1 MGETD
6 NKDTAIQTAVDS
18 RKEAEL
24 NNVEGA
30 EAVGGAD
37 QSAHAEVSSTGSAK
51 SGSEKSAKPR
61 KAQKSQKP
69 LQRPPLKELEGEL
82 QRERHKIRYRRV
94 LRSTVFTLVTVAAVA
109 ILVAT
114 LWMPVLQI
122 YGASMT
128 PTLTDGDIVISR
140 KVRNLKQG
148 DIVAFYYNNRILVKR
163 YIANAGDWVDIDE
176 EGNVYV
182 NGVLLDEPYVFEKA
196 LGECTIELPSQV
208 PENRIFVLGDPGS
221 VSGDSRSASV
231 GCVAED
237 QIVGEL
243 VFCVWPFSNLGIVK

>member
-1 MGETD
+1 MSDFE
-6 NKDTAIQTAVDS
+6 NKDVMNGTPDS
-18 RKEAEL
+18 TDEK
-24 NNVEGA
+24 NNKKKNL
-30 EAVGGAD
+30 
-37 QSAHAEVSSTGSAK
+37 T
-51 SGSEKSAKPR
+51 
-61 KAQKSQKP
+61 
-69 LQRPPLKELEGEL
+69 RPPLKDLEGEL
-82 QRERHKIRYRRV
+82 QRERYKLRYRRV
-94 LRSTVFTLVTVAAVA
+94 LRSTVFTLVTVAAIA

-176 EGNVYV
+176 DGNVYV
-182 NGVLLDEPYVFEKA
+182 NGELLDEPYVYEKA
-196 LGECTIELPSQV
+196 LGECNIELPYQV
-208 PENRIFVLGDPGS
+208 PENRIFVLGDHRS
-221 VSGDSRSASV
+221 VSIDSRSSSV
-231 GCVAED
+231 GCVADD

-243 VFCVWPFSNLGIVK
+243 VFCVWPFNNLGIIK

>member
-1 MGETD
+1 MSGTENRETAGTELH
-6 NKDTAIQTAVDS
+6 KDGNVQ
-18 RKEAEL
+18 L
-24 NNVEGA
+24 NTK
-30 EAVGGAD
+30 
-37 QSAHAEVSSTGSAK
+37 QSAETVKAGGREEKRKK
-51 SGSEKSAKPR
+51 SGSSAKNPV
-61 KAQKSQKP
+61 K
-69 LQRPPLKELEGEL
+69 RPPLKDLEGEL
-82 QRERHKIRYRRV
+82 QRERYKTRYRRV
-94 LRSTVFTLVTVAAVA
+94 LRSTVFTLITVAAAA

-176 EGNVYV
+176 DGNVYV
-182 NGVLLDEPYVFEKA
+182 NGVLLNEPYVYEKA
-196 LGECTIELPSQV
+196 LGECNIELPYQV
-208 PENRIFVLGDPGS
+208 PENRIFVLGDHRS
-221 VSGDSRSASV
+221 VSIDSRSTSV

-243 VFCVWPFSNLGIVK
+243 VFCVWPFNNLGIIK

>member
-1 MGETD
+1 MSVTE
-6 NKDTAIQTAVDS
+6 NKDAVQAALDPTETIE
-18 RKEAEL
+18 KNA
-24 NNVEGA
+24 GA
-30 EAVGGAD
+30 EAV
-37 QSAHAEVSSTGSAK
+37 AEEEKPVRKKASKSAK
-51 SGSEKSAKPR
+51 SKGSAEDAKSGN
-61 KAQKSQKP
+61 
-69 LQRPPLKELEGEL
+69 RPARRPELKDLESEL
-82 QRERHKIRYRRV
+82 QRERYKIRYRRV
-94 LRSTVFTLVTVAAVA
+94 LRSTVFTLVTVAAIA

-163 YIANAGDWVDIDE
+163 YIASAGDWVDIDE
-176 EGNVYV
+176 DGNVYV
-182 NGVLLDEPYVFEKA
+182 NGELLNEPYVYEKA
-196 LGECTIELPSQV
+196 LGECNIELPYQV
-208 PENRIFVLGDPGS
+208 PENRIFVLGDHRS
-221 VSGDSRSASV
+221 VSIDSRSSSV

-243 VFCVWPFSNLGIVK
+243 VFCVWPFNNMGIIK

>member
-1 MGETD
+1 MNDAEKKTTAMTAMEPAAET
-6 NKDTAIQTAVDS
+6 
-18 RKEAEL
+18 EL
-24 NNVEGA
+24 NTEAAVSQADQETQPVS
-30 EAVGGAD
+30 EKKTAVGGK
-37 QSAHAEVSSTGSAK
+37 GSK
-51 SGSEKSAKPR
+51 RSK
-61 KAQKSQKP
+61 KAQKEQDPKKP
-69 LQRPPLKELEGEL
+69 IQRPPLKELESEL
-82 QRERHKIRYRRV
+82 QRERYKIRYRRV
-94 LRSTVFTLVTVAAVA
+94 LRSTVFTLVTVAAIA

-176 EGNVYV
+176 DGNVYV
-182 NGVLLDEPYVFEKA
+182 NGELLNEPYVYEKA
-196 LGECTIELPSQV
+196 LGECNIELPYQV
-208 PENRIFVLGDPGS
+208 PENRIFVLGDHRS
-221 VSGDSRSASV
+221 VSIDSRSSSV

-243 VFCVWPFSNLGIVK
+243 VFCVWPFSNLGVIR

>member
-1 MGETD
+1 MSEAENRTAVKTALDPAGET
-6 NKDTAIQTAVDS
+6 KLDTETGV
-18 RKEAEL
+18 
-24 NNVEGA
+24 
-30 EAVGGAD
+30 EAVSQAD
-37 QSAHAEVSSTGSAK
+37 QNAQPISVETGSDGKRPKKKKK
-51 SGSEKSAKPR
+51 SKKDEKPK
-61 KAQKSQKP
+61 KP
-69 LQRPPLKELEGEL
+69 LQRPALKDLEGEL
-82 QRERHKIRYRRV
+82 QRERYKIRYRRV
-94 LRSTVFTLVTVAAVA
+94 LRSTVFTLVVVAAAA

-176 EGNVYV
+176 DGNVYV
-182 NGVLLDEPYVFEKA
+182 NGELLNEPYVYEKA
-196 LGECTIELPSQV
+196 LGECNIELPYQV
-208 PENRIFVLGDPGS
+208 PENRIFVLGDHRS
-221 VSGDSRSASV
+221 VSIDSRSSSV

-243 VFCVWPFSNLGIVK
+243 VFCVWPFSNLGIIR

>member
-1 MGETD
+1 MSANGD
-6 NKDTAIQTAVDS
+6 KNKNAV
-18 RKEAEL
+18 K
-24 NNVEGA
+24 
-30 EAVGGAD
+30 
-37 QSAHAEVSSTGSAK
+37 
-51 SGSEKSAKPR
+51 
-61 KAQKSQKP
+61 
-69 LQRPPLKELEGEL
+69 RPPLKDLEGEL
-82 QRERHKIRYRRV
+82 QRERYKTRYRRV

-140 KVRNLKQG
+140 KVRTLKQG

-163 YIANAGDWVDIDE
+163 YIASAGDWVNIDE
-176 EGNVYV
+176 DGNVYV
-182 NGVLLDEPYVFEKA
+182 NNELLDEPYVEEKA
-196 LGECTIELPSQV
+196 LGECNIELPYQV
-208 PENRIFVLGDPGS
+208 PENRIFVLGDHRS
-221 VSGDSRSASV
+221 VSIDSRSSSV

-243 VFCVWPFSNLGIVK
+243 VFCVWPFNNLGLIK

>member
-1 MGETD
+1 MSEAE
-6 NKDTAIQTAVDS
+6 NKEMVQGALDS
-18 RKEAEL
+18 DGKAEL
-24 NNVEGA
+24 NTEKEITGRETKKTAKEG
-30 EAVGGAD
+30 
-37 QSAHAEVSSTGSAK
+37 S
-51 SGSEKSAKPR
+51 
-61 KAQKSQKP
+61 KP
-69 LQRPPLKELEGEL
+69 LRRPELKELEGEL
-82 QRERHKIRYRRV
+82 QRERYKTRYRRV
-94 LRSTVFTLVTVAAVA
+94 LRSTVFTLVVVAAAA

-176 EGNVYV
+176 DGNVYV
-182 NGVLLDEPYVFEKA
+182 NGELLNEPYVYEKA
-196 LGECTIELPSQV
+196 LGECNIELPYQV
-208 PENRIFVLGDPGS
+208 PENRIFVLGDHRS
-221 VSGDSRSASV
+221 VSIDSRSTSV

-243 VFCVWPFSNLGIVK
+243 VFCVWPFKNLGIIK

>member
-1 MGETD
+1 MSEVENKGAVQAMPDSAQTTD
-6 NKDTAIQTAVDS
+6 
-18 RKEAEL
+18 
-24 NNVEGA
+24 GA
-30 EAVGGAD
+30 AGNGAGAAA
-37 QSAHAEVSSTGSAK
+37 SEEPRESGK
-51 SGSEKSAKPR
+51 SGKQGKAKRTKKSESRGPVRKPELR
-61 KAQKSQKP
+61 
-69 LQRPPLKELEGEL
+69 ELEGEL
-82 QRERHKIRYRRV
+82 QRERYKTRYRRV
-94 LRSTVFTLVTVAAVA
+94 LRSTVFTLITVAAVA

-140 KVRNLKQG
+140 KVKNLKQG

-163 YIANAGDWVDIDE
+163 YIASAGDWVDIDE

-182 NGVLLDEPYVFEKA
+182 NGVQLNEPYVYEKA
-196 LGECTIELPSQV
+196 LGECNIELPYQV
-208 PENRIFVLGDPGS
+208 PENRIFVLGDHRS
-221 VSGDSRSASV
+221 VSIDSRSTSV

-243 VFCVWPFSNLGIVK
+243 VFCVWPFSNLGMIR

>member
-30 EAVGGAD
+30 EAVGEAD
-37 QSAHAEVSSTGSAK
+37 QSAHAEASSKESVNG
-51 SGSEKSAKPR
+51 GSEKSAKPR

-182 NGVLLDEPYVFEKA
+182 NGELLDEPYVFEKA
-196 LGECTIELPSQV
+196 LGECTIELPYQV
-208 PENRIFVLGDPGS
+208 PENRIFVLGDHRS
-221 VSGDSRSASV
+221 VSVDSRSASV

>member
-1 MGETD
+1 MSEVE
-6 NKDTAIQTAVDS
+6 NKDAVQAVLDS
-18 RKEAEL
+18 DRKAEQNKKKQKSGRKSGKKQKEA
-24 NNVEGA
+24 
-30 EAVGGAD
+30 
-37 QSAHAEVSSTGSAK
+37 S
-51 SGSEKSAKPR
+51 
-61 KAQKSQKP
+61 
-69 LQRPPLKELEGEL
+69 RPVKRPELKELEGEL
-82 QRERHKIRYRRV
+82 QRERYKTRYRRV
-94 LRSTVFTLVTVAAVA
+94 LRSTVFTLVVVAAAA

-176 EGNVYV
+176 DGNVYV
-182 NGVLLDEPYVFEKA
+182 NGELLNEPYVYEKA
-196 LGECTIELPSQV
+196 LGECNIELPYQV
-208 PENRIFVLGDPGS
+208 PENRIFVLGDHRS
-221 VSGDSRSASV
+221 VSIDSRSTSV

-243 VFCVWPFSNLGIVK
+243 VFCVWPFNNLGLIR

>member
-1 MGETD
+1 MSGTENRETAGTELH
-6 NKDTAIQTAVDS
+6 KDGNVQ
-18 RKEAEL
+18 L
-24 NNVEGA
+24 NTK
-30 EAVGGAD
+30 
-37 QSAHAEVSSTGSAK
+37 QSAETVKAGGREEKRKK
-51 SGSEKSAKPR
+51 SGSSAKNPV
-61 KAQKSQKP
+61 K
-69 LQRPPLKELEGEL
+69 RPPLKDLEGEL
-82 QRERHKIRYRRV
+82 QRERYKTRYRRV
-94 LRSTVFTLVTVAAVA
+94 LRSTVFTLITVAAAA

-176 EGNVYV
+176 DGNVYV
-182 NGVLLDEPYVFEKA
+182 NGELLDEPYVYEKA
-196 LGECTIELPSQV
+196 LGECNIELPYQV
-208 PENRIFVLGDPGS
+208 PENRIFVLGDHRS
-221 VSGDSRSASV
+221 VSIDSRSSSV
-231 GCVAED
+231 GYVAED

-243 VFCVWPFSNLGIVK
+243 VFCVWPFSNLGIIR

>member
-1 MGETD
+1 VQDRVLFQHVIFRETGIFTGHAGPVQD
-6 NKDTAIQTAVDS
+6 RGSIARAVNNEDFYMSSDKD
-18 RKEAEL
+18 
-24 NNVEGA
+24 
-30 EAVGGAD
+30 
-37 QSAHAEVSSTGSAK
+37 AK
-51 SGSEKSAKPR
+51 KKSAVT
-61 KAQKSQKP
+61 
-69 LQRPPLKELEGEL
+69 RPPLKELEGEL
-82 QRERHKIRYRRV
+82 KRERYKTRYRRV
-94 LRSTVFTLVTVAAVA
+94 LRSTVFTLITVAAVA

-163 YIANAGDWVDIDE
+163 YIASAGDWVDIDE
-176 EGNVYV
+176 DGNVYV
-182 NGVLLDEPYVFEKA
+182 NNELLDEPYVYEKA
-196 LGECTIELPSQV
+196 MGECNIELPYQV
-208 PENRIFVLGDPGS
+208 PENRIFVLGDHRS
-221 VSGDSRSASV
+221 VSIDSRSTSV

-243 VFCVWPFSNLGIVK
+243 VFCVWPFKNLGIVH

>member
-1 MGETD
+1 MSEVE
-6 NKDTAIQTAVDS
+6 NKDAVQAVLDS
-18 RKEAEL
+18 DRKAEQ
-24 NNVEGA
+24 NNKT
-30 EAVGGAD
+30 
-37 QSAHAEVSSTGSAK
+37 Q
-51 SGSEKSAKPR
+51 KSAK
-61 KAQKSQKP
+61 KSGKKQKEAS
-69 LQRPPLKELEGEL
+69 RPVRRPELKELEGEL
-82 QRERHKIRYRRV
+82 QRERYKTRYRRV
-94 LRSTVFTLVTVAAVA
+94 LRSTVFTLVVVAAAA

-176 EGNVYV
+176 DGNVYV
-182 NGVLLDEPYVFEKA
+182 NGELLNEPYVYEKA
-196 LGECTIELPSQV
+196 LGECNIELPYQV
-208 PENRIFVLGDPGS
+208 PENRIFVLGDHRS
-221 VSGDSRSASV
+221 VSIDSRSTSV

-243 VFCVWPFSNLGIVK
+243 VFCVWPFNNLGLIK

>member
-1 MGETD
+1 MSGTENREAVRTAPD
-6 NKDTAIQTAVDS
+6 PERQTELNTEGTTADTAG
-18 RKEAEL
+18 K
-24 NNVEGA
+24 
-30 EAVGGAD
+30 
-37 QSAHAEVSSTGSAK
+37 K
-51 SGSEKSAKPR
+51 SGKAKKEESRPL
-61 KAQKSQKP
+61 KKP
-69 LQRPPLKELEGEL
+69 ELKELESEL
-82 QRERHKIRYRRV
+82 QRERYKIRYRRV
-94 LRSTVFTLVTVAAVA
+94 LRSTVFTLVVVAAAA

-163 YIANAGDWVDIDE
+163 YIASAGDWVDIDE
-176 EGNVYV
+176 DGNVYV
-182 NGVLLDEPYVFEKA
+182 NGELLNEPYVYEKA
-196 LGECTIELPSQV
+196 LGECNIELPYQV
-208 PENRIFVLGDPGS
+208 PENRIFVLGDHRS
-221 VSGDSRSASV
+221 VSIDSRSTAV

-243 VFCVWPFSNLGIVK
+243 VFCVWPFSNRGLIK

>member
-1 MGETD
+1 MIMIDIEMP
-6 NKDTAIQTAVDS
+6 K
-18 RKEAEL
+18 KCCECPCF
-24 NNVEGA
+24 
-30 EAVGGAD
+30 
-37 QSAHAEVSSTGSAK
+37 HAEYPMHCQLI
-51 SGSEKSAKPR
+51 KPPDKNKR
-61 KAQKSQKP
+61 LVAPYGLPRPDWCPLLKEQEPKKP
-69 LQRPPLKELEGEL
+69 IQRPPLKELESEL
-82 QRERHKIRYRRV
+82 QRERYKIRYRRV
-94 LRSTVFTLVTVAAVA
+94 LRSTVFTLVTVAAIA

-114 LWMPVLQI
+114 LCMPVLQI

-176 EGNVYV
+176 DGNVYV
-182 NGVLLDEPYVFEKA
+182 NGELLNEPYVYEKA
-196 LGECTIELPSQV
+196 LGECNIELPYQV
-208 PENRIFVLGDPGS
+208 PENRIFVLGDHRS
-221 VSGDSRSASV
+221 VSIDSRSSSV

-243 VFCVWPFSNLGIVK
+243 VCCVWPFSNLGVIR

>member
-1 MGETD
+1 MKG
-6 NKDTAIQTAVDS
+6 
-18 RKEAEL
+18 
-24 NNVEGA
+24 
-30 EAVGGAD
+30 
-37 QSAHAEVSSTGSAK
+37 
-51 SGSEKSAKPR
+51 
-61 KAQKSQKP
+61 
-69 LQRPPLKELEGEL
+69 
-82 QRERHKIRYRRV
+82 KI
-94 LRSTVFTLVTVAAVA
+94 LITVAAVA

-163 YIANAGDWVDIDE
+163 YIASAGDWVDIDE
-176 EGNVYV
+176 DGNVYV
-182 NGVLLDEPYVFEKA
+182 NNELLDEPYVYEKA
-196 LGECTIELPSQV
+196 MGECNIELPYQV
-208 PENRIFVLGDPGS
+208 PENRIFVLGDHRS
-221 VSGDSRSASV
+221 VSIDSRSTSV

-243 VFCVWPFSNLGIVK
+243 VFCVWPFKNLGIVH